1 MVNSVNMLSNEE
13 TCSFFSWYE
22 KKIIKMSD
30 KNWNGVVVVFC
41 LSASQTFGSCG
52 YDSAVVRNYILT
64 FYRFGVGKN
73 NKMKRHFAHP
83 IPTNGSCG
91 MTSRK

>member
-52 YDSAVVRNYILT
+52 YDSAVVGNYSHILKIWCWKKQQDEKA
-64 FYRFGVGKN
+64 FRAPDSN
-73 NKMKRHFAHP
+73 E
-83 IPTNGSCG
+83 
-91 MTSRK
+91 